1 MLPMFLAMLS
11 SYLHVFSFSGGA
23 IAAKSTGMSSLEYT
37 FCTFTHWILLSLD
50 NDRFE
55 TIGPSIND
63 DVTFFLPFS
72 LMLIEGVTP
81 DNPRML
87 FVRLSVTKVPWLH
100 VSNNANADTS
110 LSELQCLNW
119 TDTTHILL
127 QDWLQHFQY
136 LHKCFSW

>member
-23 IAAKSTGMSSLEYT
+23 IAAKSTGMSSLEYS

-63 DVTFFLPFS
+63 DVTVFCHLV
-72 LMLIEGVTP
+72 L
-81 DNPRML
+81 
-87 FVRLSVTKVPWLH
+87 
-100 VSNNANADTS
+100 
-110 LSELQCLNW
+110 C
-119 TDTTHILL
+119 
-127 QDWLQHFQY
+127 
-136 LHKCFSW
+136 